1 MDEENN
7 ISGKDVTLN
16 KGESCWVTVGN
27 ISVYLRSGDDGVSV
41 TLYPLGKEDE
51 ESIAETWAT
60 YGEAEDLQE
69 A

>member
-1 MDEENN
+1 MDKENN

-27 ISVYLRSGDDGVSV
+27 ISVYLSSGDDGVSV
-41 TLYPLGKEDE
+41 DFYPLGKEADQ
-51 ESIAETWAT
+51 SIGGTWIT

>member
-1 MDEENN
+1 MDKENN

-27 ISVYLRSGDDGVSV
+27 ISVYLSSGDDGVSV
-41 TLYPLGKEDE
+41 DFYRWEKKRIN
-51 ESIAETWAT
+51 SIGGTWIT